1 MSKMIYH
8 QYINDK
14 MTVKIFVESNE
25 NEDEE
30 KNEVFN
36 IQIRHEFKIEERVY
50 ERFITKF
57 SFSTE
62 IKQMTLRCVSKK

>member
-1 MSKMIYH
+1 MI
-8 QYINDK
+8 K
-14 MTVKIFVESNE
+14 TFVENDE

-30 KNEVFN
+30 KNEAFD
-36 IQIRHEFKIEERVY
+36 IQIKHEFKIEERVY
-50 ERFITKF
+50 ERLITKF